1 VLAET
6 RDDEV
11 IIERIAAVD
20 VGKAE
25 LACCV
30 RVPDERRPR
39 RRLQE
44 VEVYPAMT
52 RSLLRLADRLRCLGV
67 TRVVMEA
74 TSDYWKPVFYV
85 LEAAGSGTW
94 LVNAK
99 DVKHLP
105 GRPKTD
111 KLDCIWLCKV
121 AERQMIRP
129 SFVPPPPIR
138 RLRDMTRYRIDLV
151 TTRTA
156 EKQRAEKLLED
167 ACIKLSVVASD
178 IFGVSGRAMMA
189 SLIAGERDPKVLAQL
204 ARTAMRRKISAL
216 EEAFTGHFTDHHAF
230 LLAKMLARVDA
241 LDADIAE
248 LDAVIE
254 QMIAPFA
261 SAAER
266 LDEVTGIGLV
276 AAAVI
281 IAEIGT
287 DMTRFP
293 TSGHLVSWAKYAPGV
308 KESAGKKKGAG
319 TTGHG
324 NPYLARV
331 LGEAAIA
338 TSRTGTFLGERFRRI
353 ARRRGSKKAIVAV
366 GRSILVIIWHLLS
379 DPTARYAD
387 LGPGFTTPASA
398 TAARHTTTS
407 ASSKPSATKSASNPP
422 PDRIRPG
429 STDTPP
435 GAAACP

>member
-1 VLAET
+1 MLAEA

-44 VEVYPAMT
+44 VEVYPTMT

-85 LEAAGSGTW
+85 LEAAGFETW

-178 IFGVSGRAMMA
+178 IFGVSARAMMA

-276 AAAVI
+276 AVAVI

-338 TSRTGTFLGERFRRI
+338 TSRTDTFLGERFRRI

-379 DPTARYAD
+379 DPTVRYAD
-387 LGPGFTTPASA
+387 LGPGFYDARISHSRKTHNHVRQLEALGYKVSLEPAA
-398 TAARHTTTS
+398 
-407 ASSKPSATKSASNPP
+407 
-422 PDRIRPG
+422 
-429 STDTPP
+429 
-435 GAAACP
+435 